1 MNMCISIP
9 SRPYIKKELSAYKG
23 PRQMTK
29 YKRGYVFYIN
39 KALNLAC
46 DKLLQHST

>member
-1 MNMCISIP
+1 
-9 SRPYIKKELSAYKG
+9 
-23 PRQMTK
+23 MTK

-46 DKLLQHST
+46 DKLLQHSTWSLAASMRMHTVLFVLLVQ